1 MAHCSRDTPK
11 LTPEEIRDG
20 LKSRPMWVLTNEGTT
35 ISRAFVAKNW
45 QAAIKFLNAVSEV
58 AEAKNHHPDV
68 HLTGY
73 RNVQVDLQTHVIGGV
88 SEVDMNMASELDEI
102 EVDYS
107 PKWLK
112 EYEAKGVSQ

>member
-1 MAHCSRDTPK
+1 V
-11 LTPEEIRDG
+11 LI
-20 LKSRPMWVLTNEGTT
+20 LKILYLMGT
-35 ISRAFVAKNW
+35 V
-45 QAAIKFLNAVSEV
+45 VS
-58 AEAKNHHPDV
+58 
-68 HLTGY
+68 